1 MSRRTELYIFA
12 GLLVL
17 VAFSGYYYLSS
28 RTQATQ
34 LPGVFTSDTKFQPLD
49 VQEPRLHLDL
59 LQRIRKT
66 QYSGIH
72 RNIFSAA
79 PPPIEKPPAQT
90 ASSFTGPR
98 PAPPPPPLQIPA
110 EFFGYAWRPHSE
122 KRVAFFTSGD
132 DVLIVHEGD
141 TFLGGFRLDRIGTD
155 SADVEEISSGR
166 HATVPLVQSP
176 DEGSNQ

>member
-28 RTQATQ
+28 RAQVTR
-34 LPGVFTSDTKFQPLD
+34 LPGIFVSDTKFQPLD

-59 LQRIRKT
+59 LQRIRKM

-79 PPPIEKPPAQT
+79 PPPIEKPPGQN
-90 ASSFTGPR
+90 ASSSTGPR

-141 TFLGGFRLDRIGTD
+141 TFLGRFRLDRVGTD
-155 SADVEEISSGR
+155 SADVEDISSGR
-166 HATVPLVQSP
+166 HATVPLVQPP

>member
-1 MSRRTELYIFA
+1 M
-12 GLLVL
+12 
-17 VAFSGYYYLSS
+17 
-28 RTQATQ
+28 
-34 LPGVFTSDTKFQPLD
+34 
-49 VQEPRLHLDL
+49 
-59 LQRIRKT
+59 

-141 TFLGGFRLDRIGTD
+141 TFLSRFRLDRVGTD
-155 SADVEEISSGR
+155 SADVEDISSGR
-166 HATVPLVQSP
+166 HATVPLVQPP
-176 DEGSNQ
+176 DEGSSQ

>member
-28 RTQATQ
+28 RTQVTQ
-34 LPGVFTSDTKFQPLD
+34 IPGVFASDTKFQPLD

-59 LQRIRKT
+59 LQRIRKM

-141 TFLGGFRLDRIGTD
+141 TFLGRFRLDRVGTD
-155 SADVEEISSGR
+155 SADVEDISSGR
-166 HATVPLVQSP
+166 HATVPLVQPP
-176 DEGSNQ
+176 DEGSSQ